1 MINHE
6 EHIIFVINLNLKLAY
21 MHLKGTLT
29 VPNTGT
35 VAAPDNR
42 NKKGRFKN
50 CAPFAN
56 SLCEINNTQVND
68 AHDTDI

>member
-1 MINHE
+1 MISHE

-42 NKKGRFKN
+42 NKKGNLRIVLHLLIPYVKK
-50 CAPFAN
+50 
-56 SLCEINNTQVND
+56 II
-68 AHDTDI
+68 HK